1 MKMNQIK
8 FAGKIHK
15 HCWKSLCVLSMF
27 LLPIVLAEETS
38 PPNSQVVKEALE
50 KLNPLIGEWRGTGQ
64 VRRGST
70 RGAWR
75 QTGEFVWDFT
85 EKVPAIKYL
94 VKDGKLAEEGQLT
107 WNPKDKYQLELTVEN
122 EEPRSYRG
130 DWDSG
135 KLVLM
140 TNEDENKVQQRI
152 TITPLNEKR
161 SLVLHEKTS
170 PGGSAF
176 FRVAEVGYT
185 RAGTRLALPGG
196 GQREC
201 VVTGGTAQTAVKHD
215 GETYYVCC
223 SGCKQAFDDDPEG
236 IIADFKAKIKER
248 LDSIKK

>member
-1 MKMNQIK
+1 MVM
-8 FAGKIHK
+8 
-15 HCWKSLCVLSMF
+15 
-27 LLPIVLAEETS
+27 AEEVS
-38 PPNSQVVKEALE
+38 PDSKQKVKEALG

-75 QTGEFVWDFT
+75 QTGEFVWDFS
-85 EKVPAIKYL
+85 KDVPAITYL
-94 VKDGKLAEEGQLT
+94 IKDGKLAEQGQLT
-107 WNPKDKYQLELTVEN
+107 WNQKDKYQLNLTVEN
-122 EEPRSYRG
+122 EEQRSYRG
-130 DWDSG
+130 DWESG
-135 KLVLM
+135 KLVLV
-140 TNEDENKVQQRI
+140 TNETNSEVQQRI

-201 VVTGGTAQTAVKHD
+201 VVTGGTAQTAVKHN